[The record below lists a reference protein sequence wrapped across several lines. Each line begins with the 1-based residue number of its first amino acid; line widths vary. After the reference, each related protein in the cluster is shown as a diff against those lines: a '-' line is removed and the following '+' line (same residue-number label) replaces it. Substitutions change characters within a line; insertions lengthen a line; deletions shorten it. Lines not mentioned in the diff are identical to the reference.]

1 MARVNDKKLVS
12 FSVVQETMTPEEIEN
27 VQFSRVH
34 FRIYSADRVNA
45 HNYTCSLKTLKKYAD
60 TIAGKPILAWYNKFA
75 NGGNGD
81 FAGHEDNVFA
91 KEYPVGFF
99 PNEVKVTYEKDEDGT
114 IYLCADGYIWNLY
127 YHEIIEVFENYGGI
141 KGVSCEMLVI
151 ESEMIEDTDI
161 ENILQYSFT
170 GITLIGEYDAA
181 GCPIKPAVD
190 GCCGVLVTNSVNT
203 EYEAAYAKAKKEF
216 EKILYTSKKVGSEKP
231 DSFFD
236 SENKEVKMEG
246 ETTKNASTTDVVDN
260 ATQEVTT
267 GVNVY
272 QDTHTYDDDGHYVG
286 STYESHSVQKTE
298 VKQVDDDSVE
308 DNAKTEENG
317 TVVDNAGCTEKNA
330 ENAAEVTNDCKVE
343 NSVSIEDYEKL
354 KTKNASLVKDL
365 GTLKQAY
372 DALMVKC
379 NSLEEYKR
387 NKENEM
393 KKNAVELAL
402 NSVAHILSPEQISEW
417 RKEAETC
424 AAENVDA
431 FANKLKAF
439 AFDVQEKNGVV
450 QADSIRNSLPKE
462 VVSEPA
468 DLWER
473 IDKKYN

>member
-1 MARVNDKKLVS
+1 MNDKKLVS
-12 FSVVQETMTPEEIEN
+12 FSVAQETMTPEEIEN

-75 NGGNGD
+75 NGGSGD
-81 FAGHEDNVFA
+81 FAGHEDNIFA

-99 PNEVKVTYEKDEDGT
+99 PNDVKVTYEKDDDGT

-127 YHEIIEVFENYGGI
+127 YHEIIEVFENYDGI

-170 GITLIGEYDAA
+170 GVTLIGEYDAA

-203 EYEAAYAKAKKEF
+203 EYEAEYAKAKKEF
-216 EKILYTSKKVGSEKP
+216 ERILYTSKEVESEKS

-236 SENKEVKMEG
+236 SENKEVKMEA
-246 ETTKNASTTDVVDN
+246 EMTKNTSTTDVVDN

-267 GVNVY
+267 RVAVS
-272 QDTHTYDDDGHYVG
+272 QDTYTYDDDGHYVG
-286 STYESHSVQKTE
+286 STYETHSVSTTE
-298 VKQVDDDSVE
+298 VKKVPDE
-308 DNAKTEENG
+308 ELADNAKSVENESA
-317 TVVDNAGCTEKNA
+317 VDNSSCEKNTTENNEKGT
-330 ENAAEVTNDCKVE
+330 ENACKV
-343 NSVSIEDYEKL
+343 NNAVSVEEYEKL
-354 KTKNASLVKDL
+354 KTKCSSLIKDL
-365 GTLKQAY
+365 GDLKHAY
-372 DALMVKC
+372 DDLMVKC

-387 NKENEM
+387 NKENEL
-393 KKNAVELAL
+393 KKNAIELAL
-402 NSVAHILSPEQISEW
+402 NSVSHILSPEQISEW
-417 RKEAETC
+417 RKEAETY

-462 VVSEPA
+462 VVSEPT

>member
-1 MARVNDKKLVS
+1 
-12 FSVVQETMTPEEIEN
+12 
-27 VQFSRVH
+27 
-34 FRIYSADRVNA
+34 
-45 HNYTCSLKTLKKYAD
+45 
-60 TIAGKPILAWYNKFA
+60 
-75 NGGNGD
+75 
-81 FAGHEDNVFA
+81 
-91 KEYPVGFF
+91 
-99 PNEVKVTYEKDEDGT
+99 
-114 IYLCADGYIWNLY
+114 
-127 YHEIIEVFENYGGI
+127 
-141 KGVSCEMLVI
+141 
-151 ESEMIEDTDI
+151 
-161 ENILQYSFT
+161 
-170 GITLIGEYDAA
+170 
-181 GCPIKPAVD
+181 
-190 GCCGVLVTNSVNT
+190 
-203 EYEAAYAKAKKEF
+203 
-216 EKILYTSKKVGSEKP
+216 
-231 DSFFD
+231 
-236 SENKEVKMEG
+236 MEG